1 MIENPVSVLS
11 SLWRKPDHYFNPFE
25 YGGYLPEDDQHP
37 LWPDHIAP
45 RDSYTKLTSLWV
57 GGTFVMPEKRQVEPL
72 SPGASQQY
80 SKLGGK
86 SQKTK
91 NIRSATPRG
100 FAKAVF
106 EANFSSSPRST
117 TT

>member
-1 MIENPVSVLS
+1 M
-11 SLWRKPDHYFNPFE
+11 WRKPDYYFDPCD

-37 LWPDHIAP
+37 LWPDYIAP
-45 RDSYTKLTSLWV
+45 RDAYTKKTSLWT
-57 GGTFVMPEKRQVEPL
+57 GGSFKMPEKRQVEPL

-80 SKLGGK
+80 RKLGGK

-100 FAKAVF
+100 FAKALF
-106 EANFSSSPRST
+106 ATHSS
-117 TT
+117 